1 MLLFRWHNQIRS
13 FDFNNI
19 LIDKKSQE
27 NVLVYHISHKALNGP
42 EPLRIRLDKI
52 NGYIRI
58 YNGNR

>member
-27 NVLVYHISHKALNGP
+27 NVLVYDISHKALNGP
-42 EPLRIRLDKI
+42 EPLRIRFDKK

-58 YNGNR
+58 YNENR